1 MATTGLQHFIVT
13 RLGIGIQNEDWFR
26 STLALFEAVTFPS
39 LRAQSC
45 EDFTSLLIVGHDMP
59 ASARSRL
66 AEIIGGH
73 PNFHVVPIDLLDMRR
88 VRHGCFDY
96 VWDCCQ
102 EYLLA
107 NRLIAD
113 PFGYIV
119 TSVLD
124 GDDALHRDTV
134 ALVRERAAAEM
145 PEFLEAERKYFTW
158 RRHTG
163 GMCLTFPDGLQWFA
177 HPDVVQ
183 PMHCPF
189 HSMSVFVAARF
200 SSGISACSSRH
211 SAWPSYCEV
220 LGFKVVAAEAG
231 RPMWVYVRH
240 DRNEV
245 PWQAEHSGSDQG
257 CAEILHGEFAIDFEK
272 MEQWRRNRQL
282 RTVPAADSVPL
293 SHDGMWAKEQLD
305 TYFRITAFNR
315 QIAALEHEDEGGRL
329 DAAGQALLE
338 KQRALRETL
347 RGIYREQALS
357 MFR

>member
-1 MATTGLQHFIVT
+1 MATTGLHHFIVT

-107 NRLIAD
+107 NRLITD

-124 GDDALHRDTV
+124 GDDALRRDTV

-211 SAWPSYCEV
+211 SAWPWYCRV
-220 LGFKVVAAEAG
+220 LEFRTVVVKTEG
-231 RPMWVYVRH
+231 PMWVYVRH
-240 DRNEV
+240 DRSEV
-245 PWQAEHSGSDQG
+245 PWDSEGQRSGPACMED
-257 CAEILHGEFAIDFEK
+257 LHRNFAIDFAK
-272 MEQWRRNRQL
+272 VEQWRGDRAL
-282 RTVPAADSVPL
+282 RTASDDDSIPL
-293 SHDGMWAKEQLD
+293 QHSGMWAKEQLD
-305 TYFRITAFNR
+305 C
-315 QIAALEHEDEGGRL
+315 
-329 DAAGQALLE
+329 
-338 KQRALRETL
+338 
-347 RGIYREQALS
+347 
-357 MFR
+357 

>member
-1 MATTGLQHFIVT
+1 MPSTALQHFIIT

-39 LRAQSC
+39 LRAQTC
-45 EDFTSLLIVGHDMP
+45 GDFTSLLIVGHDMP

-66 AEIIGGH
+66 AEIIDGR
-73 PNFHVVPIDLLDMRR
+73 PNFHVVPIDLLDMRH

-134 ALVRERAAAEM
+134 AQVQERAAAEM
-145 PEFLEAERKYFTW
+145 PEFLEAERKAFTW

-177 HPDVVQ
+177 HPDAVQ

-220 LGFKVVAAEAG
+220 LGFKVVVAEAG

-240 DRNEV
+240 DRTAV
-245 PWQAEHSGSDQG
+245 PWQVKDQTSDQ
-257 CAEILHGEFAIDFEK
+257 ASTELLHREFGIDFDK
-272 MEQWRRNRQL
+272 MERWRNDREL
-282 RTVPAADSVPL
+282 RRALADDAAPL
-293 SHDGMWAKEQLD
+293 SHSGTWVKEQLD
-305 TYFRITAFNR
+305 CYFRITALNR
-315 QIAALEHEDEGGRL
+315 QIQALERKAMRDGL
-329 DAAGQALLE
+329 DAAGHALLAQ
-338 KQRALRETL
+338 QRALCETL
-347 RGIYREQALS
+347 RNVYHEQAHAI
-357 MFR
+357 FR